1 MRMAIDS
8 SRATKAGFKSNS
20 KETMSISI
28 DSVLKAEFINYCK
41 NNDLKY
47 APIIEDLVS
56 QYMEDVKKRK
66 KKQ

>member
-8 SRATKAGFKSNS
+8 NRATKAGFKSNS

-28 DSVLKAEFINYCK
+28 DSVLKAEFINFCK
-41 NNDLKY
+41 DANLKY

-56 QYMEDVKKRK
+56 QYMEDVRK
-66 KKQ
+66 KKKK